1 MTPAI
6 EQAIE
11 LIGQAN
17 RIVAFSGAGISTEAG
32 IPDFRSEGGLWDD
45 AELMERMSARGFH
58 RDPAGFYQASM
69 RLMPGVQNAQ
79 PTAAHRVLADLEARG
94 KLYAVIT
101 QNIDGLHQAA
111 GSRTVYEVHGTFRT
125 GHCLDCDARYEMAPF
140 YEQLD
145 RGKIAKPQCAQCN
158 SPIRPDVVLFGD
170 LLPLDVWE
178 GATAAVSRCDLI
190 LVLGS
195 SLVVYPA
202 AELPQM
208 ALAAGAKLIIV
219 NREETDFDRL
229 ANVVVRMQ
237 LGDFAR
243 EVAARL

>member
-11 LIGQAN
+11 RIRQAN
-17 RIVAFSGAGISTEAG
+17 RIVAFTGAGISTEAG
-32 IPDFRSEGGLWDD
+32 IPDFRSEGGLWED
-45 AELMERMSARGFH
+45 AELMERMSARGFR
-58 RDPAGFYQASM
+58 RDPAGFYQASV
-69 RLMPGVQNAQ
+69 RLMPGVQSAR
-79 PTAAHRVLADLEARG
+79 PTAAHRLLADLEARG
-94 KLYAVIT
+94 KLAAVIT

-111 GSRTVYEVHGTFRT
+111 GSQTVYEIHGTFRT
-125 GHCLDCDARYEMAPF
+125 GHCVDCDARYEMAPF

-145 RGKIAKPQCAQCN
+145 RGRIATPQCAQCN
-158 SPIRPDVVLFGD
+158 APIKPDVVLFGD

-178 GATAAVSRCDLI
+178 GAAAAAAGCDLL

-208 ALAAGAKLIIV
+208 ALAAGAKLVIV
-219 NREETDFDRL
+219 NREATEFDRL

-243 EVAARL
+243 EVTARL